1 MGWYWRHMIALGFAG
16 GKSGAV
22 TVTQRVS
29 SDLRQNPHF
38 HTLAFDGVSS
48 KAKQASA
55 RSIRAPR
62 SPTPTSP
69 TSCRSHARASS
80 VAAFAPGTVPA
91 GPAPRRQEPIK
102 LRNAAALA
110 QTKGSCAAEHR
121 FSLHAAPIA
130 AADDRA
136 GREALCK
143 YIRRPLQARA

>member
-1 MGWYWRHMIALGFAG
+1 MVGPDRAG
-16 GKSGAV
+16 ASGATADV
-22 TVTQRVS
+22 ALE
-29 SDLRQNPHF
+29 DEEPA
-38 HTLAFDGVSS
+38 LA
-48 KAKQASA
+48 ALAAAS
-55 RSIRAPR
+55 
-62 SPTPTSP
+62 
-69 TSCRSHARASS
+69 
-80 VAAFAPGTVPA
+80 APGTVPA